1 MNLYEAFQH
10 GELPAET
17 LLERLMCPL
26 ADYNEPYCKALQN
39 PLIASTVCNY
49 ISALLPEAKN
59 SVLERGLLLMS
70 QDYPIAS
77 YRLPLLRALISNAS
91 DSLVWKELH
100 SIWSEASHPLLS
112 ENDYMTL
119 AWELAI
125 RNPHLQQEIIATQ
138 SARIFNPDRKRQFE
152 FIARATTPDTLE
164 QEQLFHS
171 LLQAENRRTEPWAL
185 RTLGYLCHSTREE
198 QAVKYIRPALDSL
211 KYIQRTSDIFFPQ
224 NWTRTLLGS
233 RHSAEALNEVNKFF
247 EENPDYPALLKSK
260 ILQASWS
267 LHRRSR

>member
-1 MNLYEAFQH
+1 
-10 GELPAET
+10 
-17 LLERLMCPL
+17 MCPL
-26 ADYNEPYCKALQN
+26 AEYNEPYCKALQN

-70 QDYPIAS
+70 QDHPIAS

-125 RNPHLQQEIIATQ
+125 RNPQQQQEIIAAQ
-138 SARIFNPDRKRQFE
+138 SAV
-152 FIARATTPDTLE
+152 
-164 QEQLFHS
+164 S
-171 LLQAENRRTEPWAL
+171 LIPTENASLSSLPEP
-185 RTLGYLCHSTREE
+185 
-198 QAVKYIRPALDSL
+198 
-211 KYIQRTSDIFFPQ
+211 
-224 NWTRTLLGS
+224 
-233 RHSAEALNEVNKFF
+233 
-247 EENPDYPALLKSK
+247 
-260 ILQASWS
+260 
-267 LHRRSR
+267 LHRMWRRRKSFSGHCCRLKTGEWSHGH